1 MAPSVQELLKCKE
14 EYYKFCREE
23 RNIAAIFYHTLLLP
37 GNLREFLKL
46 IDECEHLDS
55 CENASIYF
63 EYAYLRDLWKKKFP
77 NDSTNLEEKVNQ
89 NNRKAK
95 KLILRFLNLPNG
107 EDLFEKSV
115 CDFNSYFGAMP
126 TSKKYI
132 QMPSRWSAKH
142 YKKNIND
149 DCLFEQV
156 CMLKW
161 AFNAKPDIVID
172 FDGDAAV
179 CVEAKWESGVPS
191 YSVKS
196 QSGKSV
202 TPKQTDIQKYMF
214 DRVLGRKTKFVLLK
228 KTRGSESKT
237 HEVLTWSEVFCNM
250 DISKCPEFV
259 KDWVNHIENKGQQ

>member
-1 MAPSVQELLKCKE
+1 MAPSVQELLICKE

-37 GNLREFLKL
+37 SNLRKFLEL

-77 NDSTNLEEKVNQ
+77 NYSTNLEEEKVKQ

-107 EDLFEKSV
+107 KDLLEKSV
-115 CDFNSYFGAMP
+115 SDFNSYFGAMP
-126 TSKKYI
+126 TSKNYI

-149 DCLFEQV
+149 DCLFKQV

-179 CVEAKWESGVPS
+179 CVEAKWESKVAS
-191 YSVKS
+191 YSEES
-196 QSGKSV
+196 QSGKKL
-202 TPKQTDIQKYMF
+202 TRKQTDIQKYMF
-214 DRVLGRKTKFVLLK
+214 DRVLGRKTKFVLLEK
-228 KTRGSESKT
+228 KPQKDPPET
-237 HEVLTWSEVFCNM
+237 HEVHTWSKVFSKM
-250 DISKCPEFV
+250 DISECPKFV
-259 KDWVNHIENKGQQ
+259 RIGLTTSR